1 MQICIFA
8 FSCGNAKLYEFF
20 FIFERFGHTELK
32 IFNSYLTF
40 LYFKHFNIYI
50 YIRKIQAHTRSLLY
64 YVLLSHTHNY
74 RFTNSTNS
82 KCKIIQTAY

>member
-8 FSCGNAKLYEFF
+8 FSCGNTKLYEFF
-20 FIFERFGHTELK
+20 FIFERLGHMELK

-40 LYFKHFNIYI
+40 LYLNIYI

-64 YVLLSHTHNY
+64 YVLLSHTP
-74 RFTNSTNS
+74 TITGL
-82 KCKIIQTAY
+82 QTVQTQNVK